1 MASVSVSVCGCVY
14 IYASTQGGQKRTSGS
29 LEFQVAVSVWVLGT
43 GLEAVLWKKTKL
55 GSLSQ
60 ETKTVR
66 IAKMAGLHREG
77 QLGMDMGLSAI
88 RVTGRD

>member
-14 IYASTQGGQKRTSGS
+14 MYASVPGGKKRTSDS
-29 LEFQVAVSVWVLGT
+29 LQFQVAVSVWMLGT

-60 ETKTVR
+60 R
-66 IAKMAGLHREG
+66 LR
-77 QLGMDMGLSAI
+77 Q
-88 RVTGRD
+88 